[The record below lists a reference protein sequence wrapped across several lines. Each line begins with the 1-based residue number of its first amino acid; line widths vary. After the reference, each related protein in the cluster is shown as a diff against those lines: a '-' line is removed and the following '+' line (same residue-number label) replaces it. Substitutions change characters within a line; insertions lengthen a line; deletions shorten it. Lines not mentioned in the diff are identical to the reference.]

1 MQHARSTAKQLS
13 AFFMFSEGFDSF
25 ESNSKGSG
33 LLLTFSEG
41 SELNGLSSLFTCTE
55 DFESNAKKDQAIF
68 AHFLRTLNQMDQSP
82 DSQF

>member
-1 MQHARSTAKQLS
+1 
-13 AFFMFSEGFDSF
+13 MFSEDF

-33 LLLTFSEG
+33 LLLTFSDG
-41 SELNGLSSLFTCTE
+41 SELNGSSSFFTCTE

-82 DSQF
+82 DSVLTLRSKGVLKFK